1 MITFTKF
8 LEEAK
13 KLIPQDPDL
22 PKSEG
27 SKPKKYHVGLSKST
41 KKLRDEHFKAN
52 RNQPDNNPSAYGP
65 APGDEKAS
73 TKEGKWTKKY
83 KEKYGSKNE
92 EFVSAAFEDI
102 DFLDAQDLLYE
113 DVDTA
118 LAKKAKETGYP
129 KGLLRQIYNRGSAA
143 FKGGHRPGQN
153 QHSWSF
159 ARVNSVITGGPA
171 RKSDS
176 DIWAKMQAAKKKKK
190 GKSKK

>member
-1 MITFTKF
+1 MNAI
-8 LEEAK
+8 EEK
-13 KLIPQDPDL
+13 CKLKGVRLTDQRKIIAQVMSD
-22 PKSEG
+22 S
-27 SKPKKYHVGLSKST
+27 
-41 KKLRDEHFKAN
+41 
-52 RNQPDNNPSAYGP
+52 
-65 APGDEKAS
+65 
-73 TKEGKWTKKY
+73 

-102 DFLDAQDLLYE
+102 DFLDARDLLYE

-159 ARVNSVITGGPA
+159 ARVNSVIAGGPA

-176 DIWAKMQAAKKKKK
+176 DIWAKMQAAKKRKKK
-190 GKSKK
+190 GKNSGPPKKKSSKQ